1 MLSQIERIFPTA
13 CLSIKIDVD
22 EIVSAR
28 EERSRL
34 FREEYLGGHFWD
46 ILFILYGHGVNE
58 CPLDVQ
64 GLANKLELSHS
75 TVLRHI
81 KILSADGFVCTHG
94 HEAGEAF
101 DFDRDPVALTRQGF
115 DNAGT
120 VILRMRRIFG

>member
-46 ILFILYGHGVNE
+46 ILFILYGHAVNE

-64 GLANKLELSHS
+64 RLANKLELSHS